1 MDNSNTGFTEW
12 VNLLKY
18 DHIIII
24 VIIIIIIISLSSI
37 RRSY

>member
-1 MDNSNTGFTEW
+1 MDNSNTDFTEW